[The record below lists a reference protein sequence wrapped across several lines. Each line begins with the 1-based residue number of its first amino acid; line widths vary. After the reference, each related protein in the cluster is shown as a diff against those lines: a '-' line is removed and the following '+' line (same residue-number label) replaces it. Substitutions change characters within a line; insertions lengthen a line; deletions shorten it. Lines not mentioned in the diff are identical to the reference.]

1 MSDYKKRQQE
11 ALLYAFSIP
20 KDLLETLEPVEKETE
35 ALLDIEERKDESINA
50 LALERLQIQQ
60 DRLDNGEDNNSN
72 LTCNTCAISF
82 NEREEQRNHFN
93 TDWHRYNIK
102 RRVVLDVKPVT
113 FEEFEVLLSDL
124 TESISGSEGE
134 DEQDSEDEE
143 KDLQKDNIHSLV
155 QKQKKEQEEKELL
168 INDAKQVVLPM
179 MKKYSALNWYKQAN
193 IKDSS
198 HYGIYRHLFNN
209 NNTTL
214 KSIQQSNFVNK
225 KRTWTILMLG
235 GGHFAGCVIDVNAS
249 KGASEKS
256 IDKQVQ
262 FITHKTF
269 HRYTTRRKQGGSQS
283 ANDNAKGAANSAGA
297 QIRRYNEQLLEQEVR
312 EVLSQ
317 WRQHILNS
325 ELVLVH
331 APSGN
336 RKILFNYQGAVL
348 DAQLVKSIPFVTR
361 RPTLGELKRV
371 YNEITTVKIV
381 QVDEQAIELYKQKW
395 IENQEK
401 QKKLLEKSSTVSKKI
416 KQVVEKNI
424 DPDLEKLL
432 ELIKQNKTTVTL
444 AYIEKHMNL
453 PLSGLLP
460 QELSDQEDLY
470 HYPTI
475 LHVVSNM
482 GGASDLVKD
491 LLIKH
496 DADPTIIS
504 EAGKTAY
511 EVSKDKETRNTFR
524 RCMCDYPNKW
534 NWLEDARVPSP
545 LTEKQLQDQEIK
557 DKKKFAK
564 EQEKKR
570 LIELERQRI
579 QDAREAKQD
588 ELKFEKLQATR
599 AKNYMLPIVNS
610 EVINTSN
617 MTPEARMRLEREKRA
632 RAAEERMKKK

>member
-11 ALLYAFSIP
+11 ALLYAINLP
-20 KDLLETLEPVEKETE
+20 KDLLESLEPVEKETE
-35 ALLDIEERKDESINA
+35 ALLDIEEKKDETINA
-50 LALERLQIQQ
+50 LALERLQLQQ
-60 DRLDNGEDNNSN
+60 DRLENGEENSTN

-82 NEREEQRNHFN
+82 NEREEQRTHFN

-102 RRVVLDVKPVT
+102 RRVVLDVKPVSL
-113 FEEFEVLLSDL
+113 EEFEILLSDL
-124 TESISGSEGE
+124 TESISGSEE
-134 DEQDSEDEE
+134 DDSEEE
-143 KDLQKDNIHSLV
+143 DNDLQKDNIHSLV

-168 INDAKQVVLPM
+168 LNDAKQVVLPM
-179 MKKYSALNWYKQAN
+179 MKKYSALNWYKQSN
-193 IKDSS
+193 VKDSS
-198 HYGIYRHLFNN
+198 HYGVYRHLFNSTH
-209 NNTTL
+209 TTL
-214 KSIQQSNFVNK
+214 KSIQQSNFANK

-249 KGASEKS
+249 KGAGEKS

-262 FITHKTF
+262 FVTHKTF

-297 QIRRYNEQLLEQEVR
+297 QIRRHNEQLLEQEVR
-312 EVLSQ
+312 EVISQ

-348 DAQLVKSIPFVTR
+348 DAQSVKSIPFVTR

-371 YNEITTVKIV
+371 YTEITTVKVV
-381 QVDEQAIELYKQKW
+381 QVDEQAIESYKQKW

-401 QKKLLEKSSTVSKKI
+401 QKQLMEKSSTVSKKV

-444 AYIEKHMNL
+444 AFIQKHMNL

-460 QELSDQEDLY
+460 QELANQEDLY

-475 LHVVSNM
+475 LHMVSNT
-482 GGASDLVKD
+482 GGAADLVTD
-491 LLIKH
+491 LLIKY
-496 DADPTIIS
+496 DADPTIVS
-504 EAGKTAY
+504 DAGKTAY
-511 EVSKDKETRNTFR
+511 EVSKDKETRNAFR
-524 RCMCDYPNKW
+524 RCMCDYPSKW

-545 LTEKQLQDQEIK
+545 LTEKQMKDQEIK
-557 DKKKFAK
+557 DKKKLAK

-570 LIELERQRI
+570 LIELERQKI
-579 QDAREAKQD
+579 QEAREAKEA
-588 ELKFEKLQATR
+588 ELKFEKVQATR
-599 AKNYMLPIVNS
+599 AKNYMLPIVNT
-610 EVINTSN
+610 EIVNTSN